1 MTVIAHEPQPGGLG
15 AVITG
20 VNLTQP
26 LNKQVISEIKQILWK
41 FHLVIFRDQ
50 KITPDQQIRFGK
62 YFGPVVKH
70 PYIRGLEGY
79 PEIMVVEKKRPINII
94 LRVLGTQIRV
104 TRKYPLWRRY
114 CMHAKFL
121 PRI

>member
-20 VNLTQP
+20 VDLTQP

-50 KITPDQQIRFGK
+50 KITPDQQIRLGQA
-62 YFGPVVKH
+62 
-70 PYIRGLEGY
+70 L
-79 PEIMVVEKKRPINII
+79 RPI
-94 LRVLGTQIRV
+94 
-104 TRKYPLWRRY
+104 
-114 CMHAKFL
+114 
-121 PRI
+121 